1 VHEAPI
7 GEAYLSTFV
16 NAWAQFVIGGRL
28 PIILATVLLIPVILL
43 TGGPIPFD
51 NSTERYFVAG
61 DPTLLEYDKLI
72 DLFGDNEYLIVGFEA
87 TDKVPDIFQ
96 PDTLDAI
103 AAISDFLDFH
113 PYVTQVR
120 SLTNYEYIHA
130 DGDDLRTDYLIEDI
144 ADLKQ
149 DLAEIESVKNI
160 LTGEKLALGTLITED
175 FRHVRIAARVE
186 YREETSE
193 HKIELV
199 QDLFKFVEQG
209 DFESDLYR
217 LHLSGYP
224 LVNERYET
232 VSAADTA
239 VLIPI
244 MILLMIGILFVS
256 FRSFVATLFPWLA
269 IAGGLL
275 IVLEIQYYLGIPH
288 TTIDNAALA
297 PTLIIIGIGITV
309 HVLIEFFNFSSSG
322 RSSKEAAQL
331 TIEHIWL
338 PAFFTAITTSA
349 GFYALSVTKIMPVR
363 EFALLGA
370 IGPLVLFLL
379 ALTVLPAMLSYL
391 GNVSS
396 KTKQVLYIGILTRMT
411 KAVPSFTRRNRNRI
425 LVLSI
430 ISIAFSLIYL
440 PRILVD
446 TNYVTLFKEASPTRQ
461 DIEYFDDTFKG
472 MMTLDII
479 LDSGQ
484 VDGAK
489 SPEFLGKADTIQTWL
504 SQRPALGPINSLGD
518 YLKEINQALNGD
530 DPAFYRLPDSSEY
543 TAQLLFLYESAG
555 ANEDLSDIK
564 DFDNQ
569 SIRLVAP
576 VINMKASDMKDEL
589 DQINNYLNAGFAE
602 LSPIVTGTIA
612 LYTVQDVYV
621 SDGMVQSFL
630 VALFVITLFFIILFK
645 SFKYGLLSIIP
656 SVMPILMTGA
666 FAGYLGI
673 YLDQSA
679 VIVFAM
685 TMGIAVDD
693 SIHVMSRYLLAK
705 NQGASTHAA
714 ITRSMEESGRA
725 VVFSSIVLV
734 SGFSVLCFG
743 SFTTV
748 IYVGMFG
755 AIIMSLALVGDLLVL
770 PAILYLIDGTDDY
783 AISST
788 AAVKAH

>member
-1 VHEAPI
+1 MT
-7 GEAYLSTFV
+7 TFI
-16 NAWAQFVIGGRL
+16 NAWARFVVSKRFV
-28 PIILATVLLIPVILL
+28 IILATLLLLPAILL
-43 TGGPIPFD
+43 TGGTIPFD

-61 DPTLLEYDKLI
+61 DPTLVEYDRLNE
-72 DLFGDNEYLIVGFEA
+72 LFGDNEYLIVGFEA
-87 TDKVPDIFQ
+87 SAESEDIFQ
-96 PDTLDAI
+96 PETLDAI
-103 AAISDFLDFH
+103 IKISDFLDYH
-113 PYVTQVR
+113 PTITQLR

-130 DGDDLRTDYLIEDI
+130 DGDDLRTDFLTDDFS
-144 ADLKQ
+144 A
-149 DLAEIESVKNI
+149 LAESPEEIESVKAI
-160 LTGEKLALGTLITED
+160 LRSEKLALGTLITED
-175 FRHVRIAARVE
+175 FRHLRIAARVE

-193 HKIELV
+193 HKIQLV
-199 QDLFKFVEQG
+199 QDLFKFVE
-209 DFESDLYR
+209 DNNFDSDQYI

-232 VSAADTA
+232 VSASDTA

-244 MILLMIGILFVS
+244 MIVLMIAILFIS
-256 FRSFVATLFPWLA
+256 FRSLVATLFPWLA
-269 IAGGLL
+269 IVGGLL
-275 IVLEIQYYLGIPH
+275 IVLELQYYLKIPH
-288 TTIDNAALA
+288 STIDSAALA

-309 HVLIEFFNFSSSG
+309 HVLIEFFNFRSAG
-322 RSSKEAAQL
+322 RDSLESARL

-349 GFYALSVTKIMPVR
+349 GFYALSITKIMPVK

-370 IGPLVLFLL
+370 IGPLVLFLFS
-379 ALTVLPAMLSYL
+379 LTVLPAMLSYL
-391 GNVSS
+391 GNVSN
-396 KTKQVLYIGILTRMT
+396 KTKQVLDIGILTRMT
-411 KAVPSFTRRNRNRI
+411 KSVPNFTLRNRNRI
-425 LVLSI
+425 LILSAVATVF
-430 ISIAFSLIYL
+430 SIIYL
-440 PRILVD
+440 PKIQVD
-446 TNYVTLFKEASPTRQ
+446 TNYVTLFKEASQTRQ
-461 DIEYFDDTFKG
+461 DIVYFDETFRG

-489 SPEFLGKADTIQTWL
+489 SPEFLAKAETIQAWL
-504 SQRPALGPINSLGD
+504 SEHPALGRINSLGD
-518 YLKEINQALNGD
+518 YLKEINQALNND
-530 DPAFYRLPDSSEY
+530 DPAYYRLPDSSNMA
-543 TAQLLFLYESAG
+543 AQFLFLYESAG

-569 SIRLVAP
+569 SIRLVVP
-576 VINMKASDMKDEL
+576 VINMKASDMQAEL
-589 DQINNYLNAGFAE
+589 DAINSYLDREFAE
-602 LSPIVTGTIA
+602 LDPVVTGTMA

-621 SDGMVQSFL
+621 SEGMVQSFL
-630 VALFVITLFFIILFK
+630 IALAVITLFFIVLFR

-656 SVMPILMTGA
+656 SVLPILLAGA
-666 FAGYLGI
+666 FAGYMGI

-705 NQGASTHAA
+705 KLGASTHDA
-714 ITRSMEESGRA
+714 ISRSMRESGRA

-755 AIIMSLALVGDLLVL
+755 AIIMSLALLGDLLVL
-770 PAILYLIDGTDDY
+770 PAILYLIDGTDDVEL
-783 AISST
+783 SKNT
-788 AAVKAH
+788 AAKIG

>member
-1 VHEAPI
+1 M
-7 GEAYLSTFV
+7 TNFV
-16 NAWAQFVIGGRL
+16 SAWARSVISGRL
-28 PIILATVLLIPVILL
+28 PIIVATVLLLPAILL

-61 DPTLLEYDKLI
+61 DPTLLEYDNLI

-87 TDKVPDIFQ
+87 TETSPDIFQ
-96 PDTLDAI
+96 PQTLDAI
-103 AAISDFLDFH
+103 AAISEFLDFH
-113 PYVTQVR
+113 PTITQLR

-130 DGDDLRTDYLIEDI
+130 DGDDLRTDYLID
-144 ADLKQ
+144 DLASLKNNP
-149 DLAEIESVKNI
+149 AEIESVKNI
-160 LTGEKLALGTLITED
+160 LAGEKLALGTLITED

-193 HKIELV
+193 HKIKVV
-199 QDLFKFVEQG
+199 QDLFEFIAQNN
-209 DFESDLYR
+209 FESDQYR

-239 VLIPI
+239 KLIPI
-244 MILLMIGILFVS
+244 MIVLMIVILFVS
-256 FRSFVATLFPWLA
+256 FRSLVATLFPWLA
-269 IAGGLL
+269 IIGGLL
-275 IVLEIQYYLGIPH
+275 IVLELQYYLGIPH
-288 TTIDNAALA
+288 TTIDSAALA

-309 HVLIEFFNFSSSG
+309 YVLIEFFNF
-322 RSSKEAAQL
+322 RSAGKESQEAARL

-349 GFYALSVTKIMPVR
+349 GFYALSITKILPVK

-370 IGPLVLFLL
+370 IGPLVLFLFS
-379 ALTVLPAMLSYL
+379 LTVLPAMLSYL
-391 GNVSS
+391 GNVSN
-396 KTKQVLYIGILTRMT
+396 KTKQVLDIGVLTRMT
-411 KAVPSFTRRNRNRI
+411 KNVPAFTLRNRNRI
-425 LVLSI
+425 LGLSVVATVF
-430 ISIAFSLIYL
+430 SIVYL
-440 PRILVD
+440 PSIQVD

-472 MMTLDII
+472 MMTLDVI
-479 LDSGQ
+479 LDSGEY
-484 VDGAK
+484 DGIK
-489 SPEFLGKADTIQTWL
+489 SPEFLAEAEAIQAWL
-504 SQRPALGPINSLGD
+504 SERSTLGPINSLVD
-518 YLKEINQALNGD
+518 YLKEINQALNGN
-530 DPAFYRLPDSSEY
+530 DPAYYRIPETAEM
-543 TAQLLFLYESAG
+543 TAQLMFLYESAG

-569 SIRLVAP
+569 ATRLVVP
-576 VINMKASDMKDEL
+576 VINMKASDMQTEL
-589 DQINNYLNAGFAE
+589 DEINAYLNTQFPQ
-602 LSPIVTGTIA
+602 LNPIVTGTMA

-630 VALFVITLFFIILFK
+630 IALSVITIFFIVLFK

-656 SVMPILMTGA
+656 SVLPILLAGA

-705 NQGASTHAA
+705 NQGASTHDA
-714 ITRSMEESGRA
+714 ISRSMRESGRA

-770 PAILYLIDGTDDY
+770 PAILYLIDGSDDA
-783 AISST
+783 AIT
-788 AAVKAH
+788 KPIVANAR